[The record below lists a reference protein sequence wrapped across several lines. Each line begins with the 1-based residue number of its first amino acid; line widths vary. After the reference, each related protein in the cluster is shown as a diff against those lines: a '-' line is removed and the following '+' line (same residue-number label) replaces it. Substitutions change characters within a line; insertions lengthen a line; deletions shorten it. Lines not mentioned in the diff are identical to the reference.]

1 MKNKILSFVIASV
14 LGLFIVGCDKK
25 QEMNKDTLTQVTVAQ
40 WGQEKYLIYLP
51 LYVAME
57 QGYFKKHGLDI
68 KLKFSGND
76 DQVFATVIKGDAAFG
91 IGDPVFAAIA
101 QEKGFPARVI
111 GTLVSGVAIWGVTK
125 NKDMKVIEDPSE
137 LAGLRIGTFPEPSTN
152 YTLIKNLIQKEN
164 LQGTKIIQSAIG
176 SEIALLESDEADIVM
191 QIEPLASI
199 SESKGYKIVYSSPKF
214 HGKFAFTGITTTKDY
229 LDANKNI
236 ALGFIK
242 ALDEAMQASHA
253 NPQLSIDVAV
263 KLFPN
268 LDRKVIESAINRM
281 LKEETYPKHVAVDK
295 EGWDNAINIR
305 KSLGD
310 IKSLE
315 KIKNTV
321 DNIYVK

>member
-1 MKNKILSFVIASV
+1 MNKQILNLIIASV
-14 LGLFIVGCDKK
+14 ILIGFSGCDKK
-25 QEMNKDTLTQVTVAQ
+25 QSENNNTLTKVTVAQ

-91 IGDPVFAAIA
+91 VGDPIFAAIA

-125 NKDMKVIEDPSE
+125 NQDMKVIENPSE

-176 SEIALLESDEADIVM
+176 SEIALLESDEADMVM

-199 SESKGYKIVYSSPKF
+199 SEAKGYKIVYSSPKF

-229 LDANKNI
+229 LDANKVI
-236 ALGFIK
+236 AQGFVK

-253 NPQLSIDVAV
+253 NPKLSIDVAV
-263 KLFPN
+263 KLFPK
-268 LDRKVIESAINRM
+268 LDKKIIENAINRM
-281 LKEETYPKHVAVDK
+281 LEEETYPKHVAVDK
-295 EGWDNAINIR
+295 EGWDNAVKIR

-310 IKSLE
+310 IKSLDA
-315 KIKNTV
+315 IKDRD
-321 DNIYVK
+321 DNSYGH

>member
-1 MKNKILSFVIASV
+1 MNKQILNLIIASV
-14 LGLFIVGCDKK
+14 ILIGFSGCDKK
-25 QEMNKDTLTQVTVAQ
+25 QSENNNTLTKVTVAQ

-91 IGDPVFAAIA
+91 VGDPIFAAIA

-125 NKDMKVIEDPSE
+125 NQDMKVIENPSE

-176 SEIALLESDEADIVM
+176 SEIALLESDEADMVM

-199 SESKGYKIVYSSPKF
+199 SEAKGYKIVYSSPKF

-229 LDANKNI
+229 LDANKVI
-236 ALGFIK
+236 AQGFVK

-253 NPQLSIDVAV
+253 NPKLSIDVAV
-263 KLFPN
+263 KLFPK
-268 LDRKVIESAINRM
+268 LDKKIIENAINRM
-281 LKEETYPKHVAVDK
+281 LEEETYPKHVAVDK
-295 EGWDNAINIR
+295 EGWDNAVKIR

-310 IKSLE
+310 IKSLDA
-315 KIKNTV
+315 IKDTV
-321 DNIYVK
+321 DNSYGH